1 MKRVDAKNSGHGRTG
16 VKLAL
21 ISVGMFAFAF
31 AMVPF
36 YNLLCQWAGIGG
48 KTGGAYV
55 YDPATVRPDASRL
68 IRVNFVTNTN
78 DGMPWEFWAEAGS
91 VGVHPGQ
98 LKEVKFFVHNPTDRT
113 IVGQAVPSVVPFN
126 AAEHF
131 HKTEC
136 FCFTRQVLKPGERL
150 EMPMRF
156 VVGTDLPKNVE
167 SISLSYDLFDV
178 TQLAAKDLAK
188 ANAG

>member
-1 MKRVDAKNSGHGRTG
+1 MKKDAPPGHGRT
-16 VKLAL
+16 VAKLAAM
-21 ISVGMFAFAF
+21 SVGMFVFAF

-36 YNLLCQWAGIGG
+36 YNLLCQWAGVGG
-48 KTGGAYV
+48 KTGGPYV
-55 YDPATVRPDASRL
+55 YDPATVRPDRSRV
-68 IRVNFVTNTN
+68 IRINFVTNTN
-78 DGMPWEFWAEAGS
+78 DGMLWEFWAEAGS

-98 LKEVKFFVHNPTDRT
+98 LKEVKFYVRNPTNKT

-136 FCFTRQVLKPGERL
+136 FCFTRQVLKPGEQL

-156 VVGTDLPKNVE
+156 IVGPELPKNVE

-178 TQLAAKDLAK
+178 TQLAAKDVAEP
-188 ANAG
+188 NAG